1 VCVEPRPTFAALAPE
16 WFSSFPLVEGWNKDE
31 WERGDFR
38 SWGALMAEREGIE
51 PTRDHDSLSTVLKTA
66 AATRHASLSREV
78 DISLALAVVNEE
90 MAGFLLEN
98 RGCNH
103 LAFKTS

>member
-1 VCVEPRPTFAALAPE
+1 
-16 WFSSFPLVEGWNKDE
+16 
-31 WERGDFR
+31 
-38 SWGALMAEREGIE
+38 
-51 PTRDHDSLSTVLKTA
+51 LKTA
-66 AATRHASLSREV
+66 AATRHASLSREF